1 MQDYIKHLQSKVK
14 YWQRIALAEREKNIK
29 LEEIIKKIEE
39 KIYNL
44 EDKEGNN
51 MKCTIRNKGCVGYG
65 GNGQCISIENCKYQD
80 RFSKSS
86 NKKCSKEDK

>member
-1 MQDYIKHLQSKVK
+1 MRVNIKGGYIMQDYIKYLQSQIE

-44 EDKEGNN
+44 EDKE
-51 MKCTIRNKGCVGYG
+51 
-65 GNGQCISIENCKYQD
+65 D
-80 RFSKSS
+80 
-86 NKKCSKEDK
+86 

>member
-1 MQDYIKHLQSKVK
+1 MRVNIKGGYIMQDYIKHLQSKVK

-44 EDKEGNN
+44 EDKE
-51 MKCTIRNKGCVGYG
+51 
-65 GNGQCISIENCKYQD
+65 
-80 RFSKSS
+80 
-86 NKKCSKEDK
+86 DK

>member
-1 MQDYIKHLQSKVK
+1 MQDYIKHLQNQIE

-44 EDKEGNN
+44 EDKG
-51 MKCTIRNKGCVGYG
+51 
-65 GNGQCISIENCKYQD
+65 D
-80 RFSKSS
+80 
-86 NKKCSKEDK
+86 

>member
-1 MQDYIKHLQSKVK
+1 MQDYIKHLQSQIK

-44 EDKEGNN
+44 DDKE
-51 MKCTIRNKGCVGYG
+51 
-65 GNGQCISIENCKYQD
+65 D
-80 RFSKSS
+80 
-86 NKKCSKEDK
+86 

>member
-1 MQDYIKHLQSKVK
+1 MRVNIKGGYIMQDYIKHLQIQIE

-44 EDKEGNN
+44 EDKE
-51 MKCTIRNKGCVGYG
+51 
-65 GNGQCISIENCKYQD
+65 D
-80 RFSKSS
+80 
-86 NKKCSKEDK
+86 